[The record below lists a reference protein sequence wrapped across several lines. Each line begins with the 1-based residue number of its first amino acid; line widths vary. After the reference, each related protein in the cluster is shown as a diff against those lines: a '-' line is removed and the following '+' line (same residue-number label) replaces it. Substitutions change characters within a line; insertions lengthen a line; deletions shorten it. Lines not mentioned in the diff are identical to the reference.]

1 MAIAATYAG
10 FFPRFFSLLIDGVIL
25 AVVQLVLGLV
35 FGSINSNLGSGLGTL
50 IAVIY
55 DVYFFTS
62 TGQTPGMKLMSIKLV
77 NGSGELLT
85 MGQAI
90 VRVIVA
96 IFSGLVLLLGYL
108 WAIWDAN
115 KQTWHDKAAG
125 SFVVR
130 V

>member
-1 MAIAATYAG
+1 
-10 FFPRFFSLLIDGVIL
+10 
-25 AVVQLVLGLV
+25 
-35 FGSINSNLGSGLGTL
+35 
-50 IAVIY
+50 
-55 DVYFFTS
+55 
-62 TGQTPGMKLMSIKLV
+62 
-77 NGSGELLT
+77 
-85 MGQAI
+85 
-90 VRVIVA
+90 VA